1 MSNIT
6 NPMMLEVRGYV
17 MLMMQRASDEDVE
30 VTDGCSAEELLACVM
45 ADDYDECIADCSG
58 EDEEDDT
65 TIVLDGDLEISE

>member
-1 MSNIT
+1 
-6 NPMMLEVRGYV
+6 MLEVRGYV
-17 MLMMQRASDEDVE
+17 MLKMQRSGEDATT
-30 VTDGCSAEELLACVM
+30 TDGCSAEELLACVM